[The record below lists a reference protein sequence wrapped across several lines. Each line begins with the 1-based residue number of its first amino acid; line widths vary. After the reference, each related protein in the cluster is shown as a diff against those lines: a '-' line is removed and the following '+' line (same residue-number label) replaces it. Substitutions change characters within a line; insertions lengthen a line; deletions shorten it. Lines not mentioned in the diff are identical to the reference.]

1 MRKTRAMLLAGFIV
15 LPLQQPDG
23 WQLLEY
29 DRLPP
34 HRVEFGE
41 AGMRVAVNAS
51 ASPIIYPLPA
61 PAVVYR
67 VAVSGRLEGLLD
79 LPAGPQGEAGADDF
93 SLRVGLVLAGERRLN
108 IFERMLSARWVRRLH
123 ELAPAGGGI
132 DRVLFLNAVQDR
144 RQLGRARVHPLSP
157 LLHERNVWLLQHSGA
172 FELDHELEAPVEVVA
187 LWLSLD
193 GDDSRSRFVVLLED
207 LRLETAAEVTPDLD
221 GGAAEPSAPAR

>member
-1 MRKTRAMLLAGFIV
+1 MLLAGVIA

-29 DRLPP
+29 DKLPP

-41 AGMRVAVNAS
+41 AGMRIAVDAS

-61 PAVVYR
+61 PAAVAG

-79 LPAGPQGEAGADDF
+79 LPAGPQGEPGADDF
-93 SLRVGLVLAGERRLN
+93 SLRVGLVLAGGRRLN
-108 IFERMLSARWVRRLH
+108 FFERMLSARWVRRLH
-123 ELAPAGGGI
+123 DLAPAGGGI
-132 DRVLFLNAVQDR
+132 ERVLFLNAVQDR

-157 LLHERNVWLLQHSGA
+157 LLHERNVWLLDRSGA
-172 FELDHELEAPVEVVA
+172 FELQYEFETPLEVVA

-193 GDDSRSRFVVLLED
+193 GDDSRSRFVVLLEE
-207 LRLETAAEVTPDLD
+207 LRLETAAGMIPNRAGGDAQSSA
-221 GGAAEPSAPAR
+221 GGAVERAR

>member
-1 MRKTRAMLLAGFIV
+1 MLLAGVIV
-15 LPLQQPDG
+15 LPLQQPDA

-29 DRLPP
+29 DKLPP
-34 HRVEFGE
+34 HRVEFGDN
-41 AGMRVAVNAS
+41 GMRVAVDAS

-61 PAVVYR
+61 PASVGRVV
-67 VAVSGRLEGLLD
+67 VSGRLEGLLD
-79 LPAGPQGEAGADDF
+79 LPPRPQGEAGADDF
-93 SLRVGLVLAGERRLN
+93 CLRVGLVLAGGRRLN

-157 LLHERNVWLLQHSGA
+157 LLHERNVWLLDRSGD
-172 FELDHELEAPVEVVA
+172 FELQYELEAPLEVVA

-193 GDDSRSRFVVLLED
+193 GDDSRSRFVVHLED
-207 LRLETAAEVTPDLD
+207 LRLETAAGAVPN
-221 GGAAEPSAPAR
+221 GGDDTRPSTGRKAERAS